1 MIFFS
6 RYFILIVIDR
16 FSPSHLPF
24 GFIISSF
31 GYNLYTIIKNSINN
45 NKIKWYNYSYL
56 PLYIILFISVMI
68 HNEIFIINKWGFNE
82 NTKLFLNYKLD
93 EEKSISIIK
102 ENDDDEDE
110 NSDKNEEQY
119 ENILPIEDLS
129 ENN

>member
-1 MIFFS
+1 
-6 RYFILIVIDR
+6 
-16 FSPSHLPF
+16 
-24 GFIISSF
+24 
-31 GYNLYTIIKNSINN
+31 
-45 NKIKWYNYSYL
+45 
-56 PLYIILFISVMI
+56 MI